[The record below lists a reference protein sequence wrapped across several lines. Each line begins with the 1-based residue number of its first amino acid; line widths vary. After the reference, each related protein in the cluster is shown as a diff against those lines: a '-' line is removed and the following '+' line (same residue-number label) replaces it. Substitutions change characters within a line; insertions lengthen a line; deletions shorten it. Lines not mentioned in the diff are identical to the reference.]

1 MDGDGASGVGQV
13 QMTYVTDPESVV
25 VAIKPYGTSFE
36 RSRQGLQWFLGTGP
50 SFRYSGTFAY
60 APLPDSIRI
69 KYISKTQDAWE
80 KKYTPKEWADKC
92 IFGDA
97 EELVPGIIV
106 TQAKGL
112 IAYQQMAYAEFI
124 TGERRLHDW
133 DQFVDGFQSRGGI
146 ELKQKMVEY
155 YNKIIKTGTQ
165 VDSLIHLSSVINN
178 Y

>member
-1 MDGDGASGVGQV
+1 MDGDGASGVGQI

-25 VAIKPYGTSFE
+25 VAMEPYGTSFE
-36 RSRQGLQWFLGTGP
+36 RSRQGLAWFLETG
-50 SFRYSGTFAY
+50 SAFRYSGTLVY
-60 APLPDSIRI
+60 VPVPDSIRI

-97 EELVPGIIV
+97 EQLVPGNIV
-106 TQAKGL
+106 TQVKGL

-124 TGERRLHDW
+124 TGERGLHDW
-133 DQFVDGFQSRGGI
+133 DQFVDEFQSRGGI
-146 ELKQKMVEY
+146 ELRGKMVEY
-155 YNKIIKTGTQ
+155 YNQIIKTETQ
-165 VDSLIHLSSVINN
+165 VDSLIHLSYVINN

>member
-1 MDGDGASGVGQV
+1 
-13 QMTYVTDPESVV
+13 MTYVTDPESVV
-25 VAIKPYGTSFE
+25 VAMEPYGTSFE
-36 RSRQGLQWFLGTGP
+36 RSRQGLAWFLETGP
-50 SFRYSGTFAY
+50 AHRYSGVFVY
-60 APLPDSIRI
+60 VPVPDSIRI

-97 EELVPGIIV
+97 EQLVPGNIV

-133 DQFVDGFQSRGGI
+133 DQFVDGLHSRGGI

-155 YNKIIKTGTQ
+155 YNQIIKTENQ
-165 VDSLIHLSSVINN
+165 VDSLLYV
-178 Y
+178 YRL

>member
-1 MDGDGASGVGQV
+1 MDQEDASGVGQV
-13 QMTYVTDPESVV
+13 QLTYVTDPESVV
-25 VAIKPYGTSFE
+25 VAMEPYGTSFK
-36 RSRQGLQWFLGTGP
+36 RSSQGLAWFLETG
-50 SFRYSGTFAY
+50 SAFRYSGTLVY
-60 APLPDSIRI
+60 VPVPDSTRS

-97 EELVPGIIV
+97 EQLVPGNIV

-124 TGERRLHDW
+124 TGERGLNDW

-146 ELKQKMVEY
+146 ELKEKMIEY
-155 YNKIIKTGTQ
+155 YDQIIKTEKQ
-165 VDSLIHLSSVINN
+165 VDSLLHLSSVINN